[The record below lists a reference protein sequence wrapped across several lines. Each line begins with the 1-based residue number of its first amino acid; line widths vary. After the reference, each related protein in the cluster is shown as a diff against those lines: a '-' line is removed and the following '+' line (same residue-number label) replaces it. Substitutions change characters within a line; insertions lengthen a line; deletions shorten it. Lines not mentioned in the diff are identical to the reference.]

1 MLGSAEILGQR
12 ILKLFKR
19 APHFSGPGVSPS
31 NRGQGLRLFFEVL
44 ELQSGIIRCIR
55 TGGAWHLQCHAV
67 ATQKVKFHQLRVLTV
82 LVSFL
87 CLESA
92 RRIAYNK
99 MCKNVHLLMPLSL
112 YVHFCGVLAFRS
124 STIHTNQRR
133 EGKLV
138 TQPEPTHKQSQQTAV

>member
-1 MLGSAEILGQR
+1 M
-12 ILKLFKR
+12 LKLFKR

-92 RRIAYNK
+92 RRIASNK
-99 MCKNVHLLMPLSL
+99 MSKHVHLLMPLSL
-112 YVHFCGVLAFRS
+112 YVHCALLWGPCIQKQHNTYKPTKRRQAGHTAGTYTQ
-124 STIHTNQRR
+124 TITTNCS
-133 EGKLV
+133 LDV
-138 TQPEPTHKQSQQTAV
+138 